1 MVTGELKSLR
11 ITLEAVAGSVLGY
24 VYLREVQPGESKH
37 QVSVEPHS
45 VVADYDAE
53 GRLLGVE
60 FLDAERAEPALMRRL
75 AEELSAPDLA
85 AIDLAAMC
93 KAVT

>member
-24 VYLREVQPGESKH
+24 VYLREVQPGESKR
-37 QVSVEPHS
+37 QVSVKPHS
-45 VVADYDAE
+45 VIADYDAE

-60 FLDAERAEPALMRRL
+60 FLDAEQAGPALMQRL
-75 AEELSAPDLA
+75 AEELSTPELA
-85 AIDLAAMC
+85 AINLAAMC
-93 KAVT
+93 KPAT